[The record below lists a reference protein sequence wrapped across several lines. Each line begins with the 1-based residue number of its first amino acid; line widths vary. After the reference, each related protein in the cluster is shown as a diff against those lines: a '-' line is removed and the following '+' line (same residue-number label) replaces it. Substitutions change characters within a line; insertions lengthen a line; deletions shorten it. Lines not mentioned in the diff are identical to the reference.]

1 MTDNDIKDR
10 DTKNMTDKRAKDTV
24 FRNVE
29 DGDLH
34 DRGDRVSRVEGDVL
48 EVVQEEVQVG
58 KRQVESGVRAS
69 THVTETPVERDVNLR
84 EERVHVER
92 RPVDRPADANAF
104 REQTIEATEYVE
116 EVVVSKSARVIEE
129 IVFNKDVSERTA
141 VVSDTVRRTDVEV
154 EDLRSGELTSSA
166 VTSSSTGG
174 KSFETHEADFRK
186 HYDDNYASSGYSYEQ
201 FTPAYRYGHGLA
213 SRGNHSDS
221 DWTTVEQHARR
232 GWEEKN
238 QGTWEEFKE
247 AVRQGWHRVRGA

>member
-154 EDLRSGELTSSA
+154 EDLRSG
-166 VTSSSTGG
+166 
-174 KSFETHEADFRK
+174 ADK
-186 HYDDNYASSGYSYEQ
+186 Q
-201 FTPAYRYGHGLA
+201 
-213 SRGNHSDS
+213 RGNKQ
-221 DWTTVEQHARR
+221 QHGR
-232 GWEEKN
+232 
-238 QGTWEEFKE
+238 QV
-247 AVRQGWHRVRGA
+247 VRNP